1 MRRFSYLYIMLDE
14 RAYELLTS
22 QLGLANEEKA
32 ALRKQLEQ
40 LTVEINNMS
49 SSHKEEVCILKENT
63 ELLKENITSLKKS
76 VDDLNI
82 TISIQSKMLE
92 TKDTAIEALKLQI
105 QEQALQLKNQEN
117 MINNGRKHRFARSS
131 EQARLLN
138 NREVDTVAQGK
149 ADFDGAKME
158 NSSDKEDEDDRD
170 GSSTASSGKPE
181 IKNRTVKKPR
191 SPKKKT
197 KVDKTVVH
205 EVDSYYNLPE
215 GARFIYREGE
225 MDVTCY
231 RVIEHVKAYN
241 VEHIYKVARVQ
252 LADGSFVN
260 TMKHPLG
267 RLGGIFSP
275 TLLAQIIGWKYAYHL
290 PLNRIRKLLADQGV
304 HIGKSTIN
312 KYIQDGMTQIRS
324 FFEAPFKKAVQDTDY
339 LMIDETTELVGVK
352 EEDTMTKAYRKK
364 YLWAFFAKLKKM
376 VYYVYENG
384 SRGGKIVRDFLEY
397 FRGAIST
404 DGYVGYQIFDDDER
418 YPYILHIGCWTHT
431 RRLFVE
437 AIESDKRARDMV
449 SQIGELFTTADT
461 HRLLELSPKQLE
473 EKRKHD
479 FGIILSK
486 IKTLAR
492 KFEKD
497 TQLMANPLMAK
508 AVNYMLNQW
517 KSLENITKCGYAEI
531 SNNLC
536 EQRMKTVKLNLK
548 NCQNIGSEEAAKN
561 ATFMFAITE
570 SCSLNGV
577 KPVEYIKHLLDCICN
592 NSKQDKTSL
601 LPCFYKSEC

>member
-1 MRRFSYLYIMLDE
+1 MIDE

-22 QLGLANEEKA
+22 QLGIANEEKA
-32 ALRKQLEQ
+32 ALRKQLEL
-40 LTVEINNMS
+40 LTAELKNMS
-49 SSHKEEVCILKENT
+49 SSHKEEVDMLKKNIAALKE
-63 ELLKENITSLKKS
+63 S
-76 VDDLNI
+76 VDGLNV
-82 TISIQSKMLE
+82 TIGIQTRMIES
-92 TKDTAIEALKLQI
+92 KDTAIEALKLQV
-105 QEQALQLKNQEN
+105 QEQALQLHNQQD
-117 MINNGRKHRFARSS
+117 MIKNGRKHRFARSS
-131 EQARLLN
+131 EQTRLLN

-149 ADFDGAKME
+149 ADFDGSKIE
-158 NSSDKEDEDDRD
+158 NSSDKEDKEDED
-170 GSSTASSGKPE
+170 GSSKASSGKPKTKTGTE
-181 IKNRTVKKPR
+181 KKAR

-197 KVDKTVVH
+197 RVDKTVVH

-225 MDVTCY
+225 MDITCY

-241 VEHIYKVARVQ
+241 VEHIYKVARVE
-252 LADGSFVN
+252 LPDGSFVN

-312 KYIQDGMTQIRS
+312 KYIQDGMAQIRS
-324 FFEAPFKKAVQDTDY
+324 FIEIPFKKAVQDTNY

-352 EEDTMTKAYRKK
+352 DEETTARAYRKK

-376 VYYVYENG
+376 VYYVYEKG

-418 YPYILHIGCWTHT
+418 YPYIMHIGCWTHS

-437 AIESDKRARDMV
+437 AIESDKRAMDMV
-449 SQIGELFTTADT
+449 NQIGELFTTDET
-461 HRLLELSPKQLE
+461 HKKLELSTKQLE
-473 EKRKHD
+473 ELREKS
-479 FGIILSK
+479 FGVILDK
-486 IKTLAR
+486 IYTLAK
-492 KFEKD
+492 KFESD
-497 TQLMANPLMAK
+497 PQLMANPLMAK
-508 AVNYMLNQW
+508 AVNYLLNQW

-536 EQRMKTVKLNLK
+536 EQRMKTIKLNLK

-561 ATFMFAITE
+561 AAFMFSITE
-570 SCSLNGV
+570 SCSLNGIN
-577 KPVEYIKHLLDCICN
+577 PVDYIKHLLDCICN

-601 LPCFYKSEC
+601 LPCFYKPKC

>member
-1 MRRFSYLYIMLDE
+1 MMIDE

-22 QLGLANEEKA
+22 QLGIANEEKA
-32 ALRKQLEQ
+32 ALRKQLEL
-40 LTVEINNMS
+40 LTAELKSMS
-49 SSHKEEVCILKENT
+49 SSHKEEVDM
-63 ELLKENITSLKKS
+63 LKENIAALKES
-76 VDDLNI
+76 VDGLNV
-82 TISIQSKMLE
+82 TIGIQTRMIESK
-92 TKDTAIEALKLQI
+92 DNAIEALKLQV
-105 QEQALQLKNQEN
+105 QEQALQLHNQQD
-117 MINNGRKHRFARSS
+117 MIKNGRKHRFARSS
-131 EQARLLN
+131 EQTRLLN

-149 ADFDGAKME
+149 ADFDGTKIE
-158 NSSDKEDEDDRD
+158 NSSDKEDKEDED
-170 GSSTASSGKPE
+170 GSSKASSGKPKTKPGTE
-181 IKNRTVKKPR
+181 KKPR

-215 GARFIYREGE
+215 GARFMYREGK

-241 VEHIYKVARVQ
+241 VEHLYKVARVQ

-312 KYIQDGMTQIRS
+312 KYIQDGMTQIRL
-324 FFEAPFKKAVQDTDY
+324 FIEAPFKKSVQDTNY
-339 LMIDETTELVGVK
+339 LMIDETTELVGVRD
-352 EEDTMTKAYRKK
+352 EDTASKAYKKK

-376 VYYVYENG
+376 VYYVYEKG
-384 SRGGKIVRDFLEY
+384 SRGGKIVKDFLEG
-397 FRGAIST
+397 FKGAIST
-404 DGYVGYQIFDDDER
+404 DGYVGYQIFDDHAR
-418 YPYILHIGCWTHT
+418 YPDIMHVGCWTHT

-437 AIESDKRARDMV
+437 AVESDRRAMDM
-449 SQIGELFTTADT
+449 ILLIAELFTTADT

-473 EKRKHD
+473 ELRNHD
-479 FGIILSK
+479 FGIILGK

-561 ATFMFAITE
+561 AAFMFSITE

-577 KPVEYIKHLLDCICN
+577 NPVDYIKHLLDCICN

>member
-1 MRRFSYLYIMLDE
+1 MIDE

-22 QLGLANEEKA
+22 QLGIANEEKA
-32 ALRKQLEQ
+32 ALRKQLEL
-40 LTVEINNMS
+40 LTAELKSMS
-49 SSHKEEVCILKENT
+49 SSHKEEVDM
-63 ELLKENITSLKKS
+63 LKENIAALKES
-76 VDDLNI
+76 VDGLNV
-82 TISIQSKMLE
+82 TIGIQTRMIESK
-92 TKDTAIEALKLQI
+92 DNAIEALKLQV
-105 QEQALQLKNQEN
+105 QEQALQLHNQQD
-117 MINNGRKHRFARSS
+117 MIKNGRKHRFARSS
-131 EQARLLN
+131 EQTRLLN

-149 ADFDGAKME
+149 ADFDGTKIE
-158 NSSDKEDEDDRD
+158 NSSDKEDKEDED
-170 GSSTASSGKPE
+170 GSSKASSGKPKTKPGTE
-181 IKNRTVKKPR
+181 KKPR

-215 GARFIYREGE
+215 GARFMYREGK

-241 VEHIYKVARVQ
+241 VEHLYKVARVQ

-312 KYIQDGMTQIRS
+312 KYIQDGMTQIRL
-324 FFEAPFKKAVQDTDY
+324 FIEAPFKKSVQDTNY
-339 LMIDETTELVGVK
+339 LMIDETTELVGVRD
-352 EEDTMTKAYRKK
+352 EDTASKAYKKK

-376 VYYVYENG
+376 VYYVYEKG
-384 SRGGKIVRDFLEY
+384 SRGGKIVKDFLEG
-397 FRGAIST
+397 FKGAIST
-404 DGYVGYQIFDDDER
+404 DGYVGYQIFDDHAR
-418 YPYILHIGCWTHT
+418 YPDIMHVGCWTHT

-437 AIESDKRARDMV
+437 AVESDRRAMDM
-449 SQIGELFTTADT
+449 ILLIAELFTTADT

-473 EKRKHD
+473 ELRNHD
-479 FGIILSK
+479 FGIILGK
-486 IKTLAR
+486 IKTLSR

-561 ATFMFAITE
+561 AAFMFSITE

-577 KPVEYIKHLLDCICN
+577 NPVDYIKHLLDCICN

>member
-1 MRRFSYLYIMLDE
+1 MIDE

-22 QLGLANEEKA
+22 QLGIANEEKA
-32 ALRKQLEQ
+32 ALRKQLEL
-40 LTVEINNMS
+40 LTAELKSMS
-49 SSHKEEVCILKENT
+49 SSHKEEVDM
-63 ELLKENITSLKKS
+63 LKENIAALKES
-76 VDDLNI
+76 VDGLNV
-82 TISIQSKMLE
+82 TIGIQTRMIESK
-92 TKDTAIEALKLQI
+92 DNAIEALKLQV
-105 QEQALQLKNQEN
+105 QEQTLQLHNQQD
-117 MINNGRKHRFARSS
+117 MIKNGRKHRFARSS
-131 EQARLLN
+131 EQTRLLN

-149 ADFDGAKME
+149 ADFDGTKIE
-158 NSSDKEDEDDRD
+158 NSSDKEDKEDED
-170 GSSTASSGKPE
+170 GSSKASSGKPKTKPGTE
-181 IKNRTVKKPR
+181 KKPR

-215 GARFIYREGE
+215 GARFMYREGK

-241 VEHIYKVARVQ
+241 VEHLYKVARVQ

-312 KYIQDGMTQIRS
+312 KYIQDGMTQIRL
-324 FFEAPFKKAVQDTDY
+324 FIEAPFKKSVQDTNY
-339 LMIDETTELVGVK
+339 LMIDETTELVGVRD
-352 EEDTMTKAYRKK
+352 EDTASKAYKKK

-376 VYYVYENG
+376 VYYVYEKG
-384 SRGGKIVRDFLEY
+384 SRGGKIVKDFLEG
-397 FRGAIST
+397 FKGAIST
-404 DGYVGYQIFDDDER
+404 DGYVGYQIFDDHAR
-418 YPYILHIGCWTHT
+418 YPDIMHVGCWTHT

-437 AIESDKRARDMV
+437 AVESDRRAMDMILLV
-449 SQIGELFTTADT
+449 AELFTTADT

-473 EKRKHD
+473 ELRNHD
-479 FGIILSK
+479 FGIILGK

-561 ATFMFAITE
+561 AAFMFSITE

-577 KPVEYIKHLLDCICN
+577 NPVDYIKHLLDCICN

>member
-1 MRRFSYLYIMLDE
+1 MMIDE

-22 QLGLANEEKA
+22 QLGIANEEKA
-32 ALRKQLEQ
+32 ALRKQLEL
-40 LTVEINNMS
+40 LTAELKSMS
-49 SSHKEEVCILKENT
+49 SSHKEEVDM
-63 ELLKENITSLKKS
+63 LKENIAALKES
-76 VDDLNI
+76 VDGLKV
-82 TISIQSKMLE
+82 TIGIQTRMIESK
-92 TKDTAIEALKLQI
+92 DNAIEALKLQV
-105 QEQALQLKNQEN
+105 QEQTLQLHNQQD
-117 MINNGRKHRFARSS
+117 MIKNGRKHRFARSS
-131 EQARLLN
+131 EQTRLLN

-149 ADFDGAKME
+149 ADFDGTKIE
-158 NSSDKEDEDDRD
+158 NSSDKEDKEDED
-170 GSSTASSGKPE
+170 GSSKASSGKPKTKPGTE
-181 IKNRTVKKPR
+181 KKPR

-215 GARFIYREGE
+215 GARFMYREGK

-241 VEHIYKVARVQ
+241 VEHLYKVARVQ

-312 KYIQDGMTQIRS
+312 KYIQDGMTQIRL
-324 FFEAPFKKAVQDTDY
+324 FIEAPFKKSVQDTNY
-339 LMIDETTELVGVK
+339 LMIDETTELVGVRD
-352 EEDTMTKAYRKK
+352 EDTASKAYKKK

-376 VYYVYENG
+376 VYYVYEKG
-384 SRGGKIVRDFLEY
+384 SRGGKIVKDFLEG
-397 FRGAIST
+397 FKGAIST
-404 DGYVGYQIFDDDER
+404 DGYVGYQIFDDHAR
-418 YPYILHIGCWTHT
+418 YPDIMHVGCWTHT

-437 AIESDKRARDMV
+437 AVESDRRAMDM
-449 SQIGELFTTADT
+449 ILLIAELFTTADT

-473 EKRKHD
+473 ELRNHD
-479 FGIILSK
+479 FGIILGK

-561 ATFMFAITE
+561 AAFMFSITE

-577 KPVEYIKHLLDCICN
+577 NPVDYIKHLLDCICN

>member
-1 MRRFSYLYIMLDE
+1 MIDE

-22 QLGLANEEKA
+22 QLGIANEEKA
-32 ALRKQLEQ
+32 ALRKQLEL
-40 LTVEINNMS
+40 LTAELKSMS
-49 SSHKEEVCILKENT
+49 SSHKEEVDM
-63 ELLKENITSLKKS
+63 LKENIAALKES
-76 VDDLNI
+76 VDGLNV
-82 TISIQSKMLE
+82 TIGIQTRMIESK
-92 TKDTAIEALKLQI
+92 DNAIEALKLQV
-105 QEQALQLKNQEN
+105 QEQALQLHNQQD
-117 MINNGRKHRFARSS
+117 MIKNGRKHRFARSS
-131 EQARLLN
+131 EQTRLLN

-149 ADFDGAKME
+149 ADFDGTKIE
-158 NSSDKEDEDDRD
+158 NSSDKEDKEDED
-170 GSSTASSGKPE
+170 GSSKASSGKPKTKPGTE
-181 IKNRTVKKPR
+181 KKPR

-215 GARFIYREGE
+215 GARFMYREGK

-241 VEHIYKVARVQ
+241 VEHLYKVARVQ

-312 KYIQDGMTQIRS
+312 KYIQDGMTQIRL
-324 FFEAPFKKAVQDTDY
+324 FIEAPFKKSVQDTNY
-339 LMIDETTELVGVK
+339 LMIDETTELVGVRD
-352 EEDTMTKAYRKK
+352 EDTASKAYKKK

-376 VYYVYENG
+376 VYYVYEKG
-384 SRGGKIVRDFLEY
+384 SRGGKIVKDFLEG
-397 FRGAIST
+397 FKGAIST
-404 DGYVGYQIFDDDER
+404 DGYVGYQIFDDHAR
-418 YPYILHIGCWTHT
+418 YPDIMHVGCWTHT

-437 AIESDKRARDMV
+437 AVESDRRAMDM
-449 SQIGELFTTADT
+449 ILLIAELFTTADT

-473 EKRKHD
+473 ELRNHD
-479 FGIILSK
+479 FGIILGK

-561 ATFMFAITE
+561 AAFMFSITE

-577 KPVEYIKHLLDCICN
+577 NPVDYIKHLLDCICN

>member
-1 MRRFSYLYIMLDE
+1 MIDE

-22 QLGLANEEKA
+22 QLGIANEEKA
-32 ALRKQLEQ
+32 ALRKQLEL
-40 LTVEINNMS
+40 LTAELKS
-49 SSHKEEVCILKENT
+49 LLSSHKEEVDMLKKNIAALKE
-63 ELLKENITSLKKS
+63 S
-76 VDDLNI
+76 VDGLNV
-82 TISIQSKMLE
+82 TIGIQTRMIES
-92 TKDTAIEALKLQI
+92 KDTAIESLNLRIKEL
-105 QEQALQLKNQEN
+105 LDEN
-117 MINNGRKHRFARSS
+117 KGLEDQVKNGRKHRFARSS
-131 EQARLLN
+131 EQTRLLN

-149 ADFDGAKME
+149 ADFDGSKIE
-158 NSSDKEDEDDRD
+158 NSSDKEDNEDED
-170 GSSTASSGKPE
+170 GSSKASSGKPKTKTGTE
-181 IKNRTVKKPR
+181 KKPR

-215 GARFIYREGE
+215 GARFMYREGK

-241 VEHIYKVARVQ
+241 VEHIYNVARVQ

-290 PLNRIRKLLADQGV
+290 PLNCIRKLLADQGI

-312 KYIQDGMTQIRS
+312 KYIQDGMTQIRL
-324 FFEAPFKKAVQDTDY
+324 FIEAPFKKSVQDTNY

-352 EEDTMTKAYRKK
+352 DEDTASKAYKKK

-376 VYYVYENG
+376 VYYVYEKG
-384 SRGGKIVRDFLEY
+384 SRGGKTVKDFLEG
-397 FRGAIST
+397 FKGAIST
-404 DGYVGYQIFDDDER
+404 DGYVGYQIFDDDAR
-418 YPYILHIGCWTHT
+418 YPDIMHIGCWTHT

-437 AIESDKRARDMV
+437 AVESDRRAMDM
-449 SQIGELFTTADT
+449 ILLIAELFTTADT

-473 EKRKHD
+473 ELRKHD
-479 FGIILSK
+479 FGIILGK

-508 AVNYMLNQW
+508 VVNYMLNLW
-517 KSLENITKCGYAEI
+517 KSLENITKCDYAEI
-531 SNNLC
+531 SNNFC
-536 EQRMKTVKLNLK
+536 E
-548 NCQNIGSEEAAKN
+548 
-561 ATFMFAITE
+561 
-570 SCSLNGV
+570 
-577 KPVEYIKHLLDCICN
+577 
-592 NSKQDKTSL
+592 
-601 LPCFYKSEC
+601 

>member
-1 MRRFSYLYIMLDE
+1 MIDE

-22 QLGLANEEKA
+22 QLGIANEEKA
-32 ALRKQLEQ
+32 ALRKQLEL
-40 LTVEINNMS
+40 LTAELKSMS
-49 SSHKEEVCILKENT
+49 SSHKEEVDM
-63 ELLKENITSLKKS
+63 LKENIAALKES
-76 VDDLNI
+76 VDGLNV
-82 TISIQSKMLE
+82 TIGIQTRMIESK
-92 TKDTAIEALKLQI
+92 DNAIEALKLQV
-105 QEQALQLKNQEN
+105 QEQALQLHNQQD
-117 MINNGRKHRFARSS
+117 MIKNGRKHRFARSS
-131 EQARLLN
+131 EQTRLLN

-149 ADFDGAKME
+149 ADFDGTKIE
-158 NSSDKEDEDDRD
+158 NSSDKEDKEDED
-170 GSSTASSGKPE
+170 GSSKASSGKPKTKPGTE
-181 IKNRTVKKPR
+181 KKPR

-215 GARFIYREGE
+215 GARFMYREGK

-241 VEHIYKVARVQ
+241 VEHLYKVARVQ

-312 KYIQDGMTQIRS
+312 KYIQDGMTQIRL
-324 FFEAPFKKAVQDTDY
+324 FIEAPFKKSVQGTNY
-339 LMIDETTELVGVK
+339 LMIDETTELVGVRD
-352 EEDTMTKAYRKK
+352 EDTASKAYKKK

-376 VYYVYENG
+376 VYYVYEKG
-384 SRGGKIVRDFLEY
+384 SRGGKIVKDFLEG
-397 FRGAIST
+397 FKGAIST
-404 DGYVGYQIFDDDER
+404 DGYVGYQIFDDHAR
-418 YPYILHIGCWTHT
+418 YPDIMHVGCWTHT

-437 AIESDKRARDMV
+437 AVESDRRAMDM
-449 SQIGELFTTADT
+449 ILLIAELFTTADT

-473 EKRKHD
+473 ELRNHD
-479 FGIILSK
+479 FGIILGK

-561 ATFMFAITE
+561 AAFMFSITE

-577 KPVEYIKHLLDCICN
+577 NPVDYIKHLLDCICN

>member
-1 MRRFSYLYIMLDE
+1 MIDE

-22 QLGLANEEKA
+22 QLGIANEEKA
-32 ALRKQLEQ
+32 ALRKQLEL
-40 LTVEINNMS
+40 LTAELKSMS
-49 SSHKEEVCILKENT
+49 SSHKEEVDM
-63 ELLKENITSLKKS
+63 LKENIAALKES
-76 VDDLNI
+76 VDGLNV
-82 TISIQSKMLE
+82 TIGIQTRMIESK
-92 TKDTAIEALKLQI
+92 DNAIEALKLQV
-105 QEQALQLKNQEN
+105 QEQTLQLHNQQD
-117 MINNGRKHRFARSS
+117 MIKNGRKHRFARSS
-131 EQARLLN
+131 EQTRLLN

-149 ADFDGAKME
+149 ADFDGTKIE
-158 NSSDKEDEDDRD
+158 NSSDKEDKEDED
-170 GSSTASSGKPE
+170 GSSKASSGKPKTKPSTE
-181 IKNRTVKKPR
+181 KKPR

-215 GARFIYREGE
+215 GARFMYREGK

-241 VEHIYKVARVQ
+241 VEHLYKVARVQ

-312 KYIQDGMTQIRS
+312 KYIQDGMTQIRL
-324 FFEAPFKKAVQDTDY
+324 FIEAPFKKSVQDTNY
-339 LMIDETTELVGVK
+339 LMIDETTELVGVRD
-352 EEDTMTKAYRKK
+352 EDTASKAYKKK

-376 VYYVYENG
+376 VYYVYEKG
-384 SRGGKIVRDFLEY
+384 SRGGKIVKDFLEG
-397 FRGAIST
+397 FKGAIST
-404 DGYVGYQIFDDDER
+404 DGYVGYQIFDDHAR
-418 YPYILHIGCWTHT
+418 YPDIMHVGCWTHT

-437 AIESDKRARDMV
+437 AVESDRRAMDMILLV
-449 SQIGELFTTADT
+449 AELFTTADT

-473 EKRKHD
+473 ELRNHD
-479 FGIILSK
+479 FGIILGK

-561 ATFMFAITE
+561 AAFMFSITE

-577 KPVEYIKHLLDCICN
+577 NPVDYIKHLLDCICN

>member
-1 MRRFSYLYIMLDE
+1 MIDE

-22 QLGLANEEKA
+22 QLGIANEEKA
-32 ALRKQLEQ
+32 ALRKQLEL
-40 LTVEINNMS
+40 LTAELKSMS
-49 SSHKEEVCILKENT
+49 SSHKEEVDM
-63 ELLKENITSLKKS
+63 LKENIAALKES
-76 VDDLNI
+76 VDGLKV
-82 TISIQSKMLE
+82 TIGIQTRMIESK
-92 TKDTAIEALKLQI
+92 DNAIEALKLQV
-105 QEQALQLKNQEN
+105 QEQTLQLHNQQD
-117 MINNGRKHRFARSS
+117 MIKNGRKHRFARSS
-131 EQARLLN
+131 EQTRLLN

-149 ADFDGAKME
+149 ADFDGTKIE
-158 NSSDKEDEDDRD
+158 NSSDKEDKEDED
-170 GSSTASSGKPE
+170 GSSKASSGKPKTKPGTE
-181 IKNRTVKKPR
+181 KKPR

-215 GARFIYREGE
+215 GARFMYREGK

-241 VEHIYKVARVQ
+241 VEHLYKVARVQ

-312 KYIQDGMTQIRS
+312 KYIQDGMTQIRL
-324 FFEAPFKKAVQDTDY
+324 FIEAPFKKSVQDTNY
-339 LMIDETTELVGVK
+339 LMIDETTELVGVRD
-352 EEDTMTKAYRKK
+352 EDTASKAYKKK

-376 VYYVYENG
+376 VYYVYEKG
-384 SRGGKIVRDFLEY
+384 SRGGKIVKDFLEG
-397 FRGAIST
+397 FKGAIST
-404 DGYVGYQIFDDDER
+404 DGYVGYQIFDDHAR
-418 YPYILHIGCWTHT
+418 YPDIMHVGCWTHT

-437 AIESDKRARDMV
+437 AVESDRRAMDM
-449 SQIGELFTTADT
+449 ILLIAELFTTADT

-473 EKRKHD
+473 ELRNHD
-479 FGIILSK
+479 FGIILGK

-561 ATFMFAITE
+561 AAFMFSITE

-577 KPVEYIKHLLDCICN
+577 NPVDYIKHLLDCICN

>member
-1 MRRFSYLYIMLDE
+1 MLDE

-22 QLGLANEEKA
+22 QLGVANEEKA
-32 ALRKQLEQ
+32 ALRKQLEL
-40 LTVEINNMS
+40 LTAELKDMS
-49 SSHKEEVCILKENT
+49 SSHKEEVDM
-63 ELLKENITSLKKS
+63 LKENIAALKKS
-76 VDDLNI
+76 VDGLNV
-82 TISIQSKMLE
+82 TIGIQTRMIES
-92 TKDTAIEALKLQI
+92 KDTAIEALNLRIKELLDKVKGLEDQV
-105 QEQALQLKNQEN
+105 K
-117 MINNGRKHRFARSS
+117 NGRKHRFARSS
-131 EQARLLN
+131 EQIRLLN

-149 ADFDGAKME
+149 ADFDGANLE
-158 NSSDKEDEDDRD
+158 NSSDKEDRDDED
-170 GSSTASSGKPE
+170 GSSKASSGKPE
-181 IKNRTVKKPR
+181 TKARGEKKPR

-197 KVDKTVVH
+197 KVDRTVVH

-215 GARFIYREGE
+215 GARFMYREGE

-275 TLLAQIIGWKYAYHL
+275 TLLAQILGWKYAYHL
-290 PLNRIRKLLADQGV
+290 PLNRIRKLLAGQGV

-312 KYIQDGMTQIRS
+312 KYIQDGMTQIRL
-324 FFEAPFKKAVQDTDY
+324 FMEATFKKFVQDTKY
-339 LMIDETTELVGVK
+339 LMIDETTELVGVQD
-352 EEDTMTKAYRKK
+352 EDTASKSYKK
-364 YLWAFFAKLKKM
+364 RYLWAFFAKLKKM
-376 VYYVYENG
+376 VYYVYEKG
-384 SRGGKIVRDFLEY
+384 SRGGKVVQDFLER
-397 FRGAIST
+397 FIGAIST
-404 DGYVGYQIFDDDER
+404 DGYVGYHIFDDDEK
-418 YPYILHIGCWTHT
+418 YPDVIHIGCWTHA

-437 AIESDKRARDMV
+437 AVDSDRRAMDM
-449 SQIGELFTTADT
+449 ILLIAELFTKADT
-461 HRLLELSPKQLE
+461 HKMLDLSPDQIE
-473 EKRKHD
+473 ELRKRD
-479 FGIILSK
+479 FGIILGK
-486 IKTLAR
+486 ISTLAK
-492 KFEKD
+492 KFGND

-508 AVNYMLNQW
+508 AVNYMQNQW
-517 KSLENITKCGYAEI
+517 TSLENITKCGYAEI

-548 NCQNIGSEEAAKN
+548 NCQNIGSEEAAMN
-561 ATFMFAITE
+561 AAFMFSITE

-577 KPVEYIKHLLDCICN
+577 NPVEYIKHLLDCICS

>member
-1 MRRFSYLYIMLDE
+1 MLDE

-22 QLGLANEEKA
+22 QLGIANEEKA
-32 ALRKQLEQ
+32 ALRKQLEL
-40 LTVEINNMS
+40 LTAEFKNMS
-49 SSHKEEVCILKENT
+49 SSHEEEVDM
-63 ELLKENITSLKKS
+63 LKENIAALKES
-76 VDDLNI
+76 VDGLNV
-82 TISIQSKMLE
+82 TIGIQTKMIE
-92 TKDTAIEALKLQI
+92 TKDTAIEALNLRIKEL
-105 QEQALQLKNQEN
+105 LDEN
-117 MINNGRKHRFARSS
+117 KGLEDQVRNGRKHRFARSS
-131 EQARLLN
+131 EQTRLLN
-138 NREVDTVAQGK
+138 NRGVDTIAQGK
-149 ADFDGAKME
+149 ADFDGSKIE
-158 NSSDKEDEDDRD
+158 SSSDKEDKEDED
-170 GSSTASSGKPE
+170 GSPKASLGKPKTKTGAE
-181 IKNRTVKKPR
+181 KRPR

-215 GARFIYREGE
+215 GARFMYREGK

-290 PLNRIRKLLADQGV
+290 PLNRIRKLLADQGI

-312 KYIQDGMTQIRS
+312 KYIQDGMTQIRL
-324 FFEAPFKKAVQDTDY
+324 FIEAPFKKSVQDTNY
-339 LMIDETTELVGVK
+339 LMIDKTTELVGVK
-352 EEDTMTKAYRKK
+352 DEDTASKAYKKK

-376 VYYVYENG
+376 VYYVYEKG
-384 SRGGKIVRDFLEY
+384 SRGGKIVKDVLEG
-397 FRGAIST
+397 FKGAIST
-404 DGYVGYQIFDDDER
+404 DGYVGYQIFDDDAR
-418 YPYILHIGCWTHT
+418 YPDIMHVGCWTHT

-437 AIESDKRARDMV
+437 AVESDRRAMDM
-449 SQIGELFTTADT
+449 ILLIAELFTTADT

-473 EKRKHD
+473 ELRKHD
-479 FGIILSK
+479 FGIILGK

-561 ATFMFAITE
+561 AAFMFSITE

-577 KPVEYIKHLLDCICN
+577 NPVDYIKHLLDCICN